1 MYIIELIKGMNQRF
15 QDMSFL
21 FRLNFIGLLII
32 LPFLMQ
38 MYAWNIPKS
47 QQLFECQSSTFA
59 SPSNKEKEF
68 NEIEQCEL
76 LQKFLVLTDGQWL

>member
-1 MYIIELIKGMNQRF
+1 MQCDQTARMFVNYF
-15 QDMSFL
+15 A
-21 FRLNFIGLLII
+21 
-32 LPFLMQ
+32 FLMQ

-47 QQLFECQSSTFA
+47 RQLFECRSSTFA

-76 LQKFLVLTDGQWL
+76 LQKFLVVTDGQWL